1 MKLASRLAQVKPSP
15 SLAAA
20 ARAAALT
27 AQGRDI
33 ISLTTGEPDFDT
45 PQHIKDAAIRALA
58 QGVTKYTA
66 VEGTAALRQAVCA
79 KLERENGLRYAADQV
94 IVGVGVKQ
102 VIYNALMA
110 TLDAGDEVIIPAP
123 YWVSYPDMVALAG
136 GTPVC
141 VPCAQSAGFKLQP
154 AQLEAAIT
162 PRSRWLILNS
172 PANPSGAAYSAAELG
187 ALAQVLLRH
196 PQVWV
201 MADDI
206 YEHIL
211 YDGRRFATL
220 AQVEPALI
228 DRTLTLNGV
237 SKAYCMTGWRIGY
250 GAGPRELIR
259 AMAMVQSQSITSL
272 PAMCQAAAVEALN
285 GPQEFIAGL
294 VTRFCERRDLATPLL
309 NAAPGLTCSLPDG
322 AFYLYPSCAGLIGR
336 RTPAGVVL
344 QTDIDVVDYLVE
356 NAGVAAVPGAAFG
369 LSPHFRITFAI
380 ATEKLLEAGRRIRL
394 ACERLTVEP

>member
-1 MKLASRLAQVKPSP
+1 MKLADRLARVKPSP
-15 SLAAA
+15 SVAAA
-20 ARAAALT
+20 ARAAALA
-27 AQGRDI
+27 AQGKDI

-58 QGVTKYTA
+58 QGMTKYTA
-66 VEGTAALRQAVCA
+66 VEGIAALRQAVCV
-79 KLERENGLRYAADQV
+79 KFERENGLRYALDQV

-136 GTPVC
+136 GTPLC
-141 VPCAQSAGFKLQP
+141 VPCAQPSGFKLQP

-162 PRSRWLILNS
+162 PRTRWLILNS
-172 PANPSGAAYSAAELG
+172 PCNPTGAAYTAAELA
-187 ALAQVLLRH
+187 ALTRVLVRH

-206 YEHIL
+206 YEHL
-211 YDGRRFATL
+211 VYCDHRFATL
-220 AQVEPALI
+220 AQVEPALM

-250 GAGPRELIR
+250 GAGPRDLIR
-259 AMAMVQSQSITSL
+259 AMATIQSQSITS
-272 PAMCQAAAVEALN
+272 PPSMCQAAAVEALN

-294 VTRFCERRDLATPLL
+294 AARFQERRDLAVRML
-309 NAAPGLTCSLPDG
+309 NDTPGLSCHVPEG
-322 AFYLYPSCAGLIGR
+322 AFYLYPSCAGLIGT
-336 RTPAGVVL
+336 RTPNNKVL
-344 QTDIDVVDYLVE
+344 ENDGDVVDYLVDSV
-356 NAGVAAVPGAAFG
+356 GVATVPGAAFG
-369 LSPHFRITFAI
+369 LSPHLRISYAT
-380 ATEKLLEAGRRIRL
+380 ATEKLVEACRRIRF
-394 ACERLTVEP
+394 ACDQLG